1 MWSHGIVILLG
12 ERAALRTAGGA
23 ASALDPPVA
32 LPAMLCRAIKTVRLD
47 FARQVTFVPCTDNS
61 RLSGTATG
69 VAVRNTVLI
78 DSVTELE
85 LAAAAWPVFDIA
97 ASAIFYPFH
106 YTDDDW
112 IDLRGL
118 AIQQYPDPAGQ
129 LRGCLET
136 AIGRQAAP

>member
-1 MWSHGIVILLG
+1 
-12 ERAALRTAGGA
+12 
-23 ASALDPPVA
+23 
-32 LPAMLCRAIKTVRLD
+32 
-47 FARQVTFVPCTDNS
+47 
-61 RLSGTATG
+61 
-69 VAVRNTVLI
+69 LI

-97 ASAIFYPFH
+97 ASAMFYPFH

-129 LRGCLET
+129 LRGWARAFVRYGHAFPAQRSQRGRLGMHCLSKPR
-136 AIGRQAAP
+136 G